1 MPRQINKVFF
11 LIHPC
16 CWALT
21 DEPGAEY
28 METTGVLPSEWYAAR
43 NLEREVN
50 RKQKEFIQ
58 RMGADEVL
66 IIFPSG
72 DSAPMR
78 ELIATAERELGE
90 RCLIPQPPV
99 RAVPPQMLEME
110 EPIRHFLEDE
120 EMEGRDA
127 FWEVVQ
133 PPLLAEM
140 KREIRD
146 ACSAIG
152 YDWSPHVLRV
162 VLESRLCARE
172 LATALAARELSVDPA
187 TVEAEAFGEG
197 FEQCAMTWK
206 ALLPGYLGWHKPI
219 ENNYDLSVSGF
230 TLLFNS
236 SFRERIDLAGD
247 IRLFLWEKWYGIPV
261 AFMVRASARLA
272 DRRTFVEI
280 PTDLG
285 IFEVW
290 SERKTVW
297 PAAAW
302 PFGAD
307 KGILRVP
314 VMTALGRF
322 PGLNRCYLI
331 GSSFS
336 YDEFRDL
343 LLNASISTE

>member
-110 EPIRHFLEDE
+110 EPIRHFVEDDD
-120 EMEGRDA
+120 MEGRDE
-127 FWEVVQ
+127 FWSVIPQHLSDDVH
-133 PPLLAEM
+133 
-140 KREIRD
+140 REIEFARKAHGD
-146 ACSAIG
+146 NWGPGALKVIQG
-152 YDWSPHVLRV
+152 N
-162 VLESRLCARE
+162 RL
-172 LATALAARELSVDPA
+172 
-187 TVEAEAFGEG
+187 
-197 FEQCAMTWK
+197 
-206 ALLPGYLGWHKPI
+206 
-219 ENNYDLSVSGF
+219 
-230 TLLFNS
+230 
-236 SFRERIDLAGD
+236 
-247 IRLFLWEKWYGIPV
+247 
-261 AFMVRASARLA
+261 
-272 DRRTFVEI
+272 
-280 PTDLG
+280 
-285 IFEVW
+285 
-290 SERKTVW
+290 
-297 PAAAW
+297 
-302 PFGAD
+302 
-307 KGILRVP
+307 
-314 VMTALGRF
+314 
-322 PGLNRCYLI
+322 
-331 GSSFS
+331 
-336 YDEFRDL
+336 
-343 LLNASISTE
+343 